1 MKSIVVVS
9 SRTGNTLKVAGA
21 VAYAL
26 DESMEAVKVEENPDV
41 SEYDL
46 VVVGTWIDKGSAD
59 KKAAEFIKK
68 LRNKRVAVFA
78 TLGAYADSEH
88 AGKCIENIISLFD
101 KSCDVV
107 GSFICQG
114 AVSQKM
120 IDMMTK
126 MFPAGHPHAMNEAR
140 IKRLADGKSH
150 PDEKDLQNAREYF
163 SALKASVLAQ

>member
-1 MKSIVVVS
+1 MFP
-9 SRTGNTLKVAGA
+9 
-21 VAYAL
+21 
-26 DESMEAVKVEENPDV
+26 SMIW
-41 SEYDL
+41 L
-46 VVVGTWIDKGSAD
+46 LWGHGLI
-59 KKAAEFIKK
+59 KAAEFIKK
-68 LRNKRVAVFA
+68 LRDKRVAVFA

-88 AGKCIENIISLFD
+88 ARKCIENIISLFD

-126 MFPAGHPHAMNEAR
+126 MFPSGHPHAMNEAR

-163 SALKASVLAQ
+163 SALKAKLAN